1 MALTIPTSFPI
12 TNYTAPMTIAIQLST
27 NGTSIFG
34 PTPNYYFQ
42 DTTNFDKLYFTF
54 LPMPIVQGLRL
65 IFGIVAI
72 NLFME

>member
-1 MALTIPTSFPI
+1 MALTYPGNFPI
-12 TNYTAPMTIAIQLST
+12 TNYTAPMTIEAKLST

-42 DTTNFDKLYFTF
+42 DITNFDKYYFSF